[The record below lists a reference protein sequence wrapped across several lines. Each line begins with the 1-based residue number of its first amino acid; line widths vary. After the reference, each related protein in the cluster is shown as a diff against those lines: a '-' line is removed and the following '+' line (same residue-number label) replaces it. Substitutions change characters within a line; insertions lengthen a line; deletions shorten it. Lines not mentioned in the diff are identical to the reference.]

1 MSPTSIS
8 VSWKHEHET
17 FFHSTEKY
25 NISYRGVNHSNTHSY
40 TPTPKPNPCRSISKV
55 AQIRNFH
62 ATCIIISRLVL
73 ANSRLEIKCFFFYRE
88 VERERERKKKRKTFP
103 HALASPAVLTKEYRN
118 VRLFQTK
125 KGEHPSTD
133 SPLRGEVFRGSLNS
147 ASEIKTTTSSRHQG
161 PRIGKELI

>member
-88 VERERERKKKRKTFP
+88 VEREREKEKKREKLFHMRWLRPRCWQKSTETYDFFKRRK
-103 HALASPAVLTKEYRN
+103 ANTRRQT
-118 VRLFQTK
+118 RLW
-125 KGEHPSTD
+125 EA
-133 SPLRGEVFRGSLNS
+133 RCS
-147 ASEIKTTTSSRHQG
+147 AAR
-161 PRIGKELI
+161 

>member
-40 TPTPKPNPCRSISKV
+40 TPTPKPNPCGSISKV

-88 VERERERKKKRKTFP
+88 VEREREREREKEKNFSTCTGFARGVDKRVPKRTTFSNEERRTP
-103 HALASPAVLTKEYRN
+103 VDRLAFERRGVP
-118 VRLFQTK
+118 RLVKFCQR
-125 KGEHPSTD
+125 D
-133 SPLRGEVFRGSLNS
+133 
-147 ASEIKTTTSSRHQG
+147 
-161 PRIGKELI
+161 